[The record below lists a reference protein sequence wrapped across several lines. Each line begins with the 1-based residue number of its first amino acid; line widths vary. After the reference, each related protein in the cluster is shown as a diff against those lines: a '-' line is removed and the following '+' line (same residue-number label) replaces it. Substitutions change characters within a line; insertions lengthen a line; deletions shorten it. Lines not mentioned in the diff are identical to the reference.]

1 MTKKLNTT
9 ATHTRSLDSLSANE
23 FYVELEGARVEGVFK
38 VMGLTPFKLE
48 VKPTEPLKPI
58 KDPIKL
64 VKMVQRDPNLP
75 VNQWI
80 RESVASKAD
89 IVRPTRSLA
98 IIAND
103 NSQETRRWI
112 LKEAWISEINYSEF
126 NTASGDLIEET
137 LTIQWASIE
146 EVWS

>member
-1 MTKKLNTT
+1 MTKKVTT
-9 ATHTRSLDSLSANE
+9 ATTQTRSLDSLSANE
-23 FYVELEGARVEGVFK
+23 FYVEVEGVRVEGVFK

-89 IVRPTRSLA
+89 IVRPTRTLA
-98 IIAND
+98 VVAVD
-103 NSQETRRWI
+103 NEHETRRWT

-126 NTASGDLIEET
+126 NTASGDLVEET

-146 EVWS
+146 EVWP